1 MRPRPPLTG
10 DITARTN
17 FPRRMTVAYVLAL
30 VLLATFSVISHS
42 ILKIETKSHASYA
55 EVASVSERQR
65 TLSQRIA
72 LFGLSLVSAE
82 SGEVRSEFRR
92 ELGSLLALMESSHQQ
107 LSRGEKLSLSPK
119 VSEMYFRP
127 PMELN
132 QRIGAFIAAGRT
144 LANAPDD
151 ELSIAHPALRQLT
164 PLSTRLLTDIEVL
177 VRQLQTESLAAVE
190 ELGRLQDLVLGASL
204 LCLGLTAL
212 LIFHPMVRRIHN
224 ELEARAAT
232 EAQLVAS
239 EAQYRL
245 VTDSVNDAIFALSD
259 DLAIQFA
266 NQAAANLFEHESFSG
281 ETFPNLLSRESR
293 DSFLTWWKECTVGEG
308 TVRTIELTTKR
319 KNGDDLF
326 LEVLLGRTPQGGE
339 VRYIVSARDTTERR
353 LARKRESRYLA
364 ELERSN
370 QELEQFAYII
380 SHDLKAPLHQV
391 SSYAQLLARR
401 YKDKLNTDA
410 KEFIDFMVDGANRM
424 KVLINDLLNLSR
436 VTTRPQPFRTVD
448 VGQVVGEVLKDLGAY
463 IEENNG
469 KVVVGTL
476 PTIEADPSQIRSLL
490 QNLIQN
496 AIKFRRPDAPPVV
509 TVSSHT
515 TYAPIPASLN
525 EAPVEQIEIVVEDNG
540 IGFEQERESD
550 IYKVFQRLHVRDQ
563 YEGTGIGLAISKKI
577 VERHSG
583 TIRAESQP
591 GVGTKMKVVLPF
603 SQPKASTGS
612 EESSEEEEHRMIH

>member
-1 MRPRPPLTG
+1 
-10 DITARTN
+10 
-17 FPRRMTVAYVLAL
+17 MTIAYVLAL

-42 ILKIETKSHASYA
+42 ILKLETKGHSSHA

-72 LFGLSLVSAE
+72 LFGLSLVSAD
-82 SGEVRSEFRR
+82 SGQVRADFRR
-92 ELGSLLALMESSHQQ
+92 ELEELLALMEESHRR
-107 LSRGEKLSLSPK
+107 LSDRDRPSLSDQVQK
-119 VSEMYFRP
+119 MYFEP
-127 PMELN
+127 PMDLDS
-132 QRIGAFIAAGRT
+132 RIKTFINAGRT
-144 LANAPDD
+144 LATAPDS

-164 PLSTRLLTDIEVL
+164 SVSTRLLSDIEVL
-177 VRQLQTESLAAVE
+177 VRQLQRESLDAVE
-190 ELGRLQDLVLGASL
+190 GLGRLQDLVLGASL

-212 LIFHPMVRRIHN
+212 LIFRPMVGRIQN
-224 ELEARAAT
+224 ELEAREAT
-232 EAQLVAS
+232 EARLVAS

-259 DLAIQFA
+259 DLSILFA
-266 NQAAANLFEHESFSG
+266 NRAASSIFSRDSFAG
-281 ETFPNLLSRESR
+281 ETFPDLLSAESR
-293 DSFLTWWKECTVGEG
+293 EAFIDWWKHCTVEG
-308 TVRTIELTTKR
+308 SVRSIELTTKR
-319 KNGDDLF
+319 DNGDDLF
-326 LEVLLGRTPQGGE
+326 LEVLLGRTYDGVD

-401 YKDKLNTDA
+401 YKDKLNADA

-436 VTTRPQPFRTVD
+436 VTTKPQPFRPVD
-448 VGQVVGEVLKDLGAY
+448 VGAVVAEVLKDLGAY
-463 IEENNG
+463 IEENGG
-469 KVVVGTL
+469 KVEVGPL
-476 PTIEADPSQIRSLL
+476 PTIEADPSQLRSLL

-496 AIKFRRPDAPPVV
+496 SLKFRKPDVPPVV
-509 TVSSHT
+509 KVTSQTV
-515 TYAPIPASLN
+515 YAPLTASLN
-525 EAPVEQIEIVVEDNG
+525 DAPIEQVELIVEDNG

-583 TIRAESQP
+583 TIRAESQL
-591 GVGTKMKVVLPF
+591 GVGTKMRVILPF
-603 SQPKASTGS
+603 SQPKSTLSAEGNS
-612 EESSEEEEHRMIH
+612 VREEEEERRVVH